1 MCWLPRQRFS
11 EDPESESIRTGERLP
26 PVLPVVLY
34 NGDTRWQAPVDI
46 GELVIPIPGGLER
59 YRPQLHYL
67 LLDEGSYNDHEL
79 ASLRNLTAAL
89 FRLENS
95 RTPQDVEQVLQALI
109 IWLQSPEQSSL
120 RRAFTVWLKRVFLPG
135 RMPSVRFSE
144 IQDLQEVQSMLA
156 ERVKEWTKD
165 WKQQGIEEGRQE
177 GLQQGRQ
184 EGRQEGEAELLLR
197 QIERRFGG
205 IDETVRARVRSADS
219 QTLLTWGERI
229 LVAQTIEQ
237 VFGD

>member
-1 MCWLPRQRFS
+1 MAVRIMTYIGLLYQDLIKS
-11 EDPESESIRTGERLP
+11 GSIRTGERLP

-34 NGDTRWQAPVDI
+34 NGDSRWQAPVDI
-46 GELVIPIPGGLER
+46 GELITSIPGGLER

-79 ASLRNLTAAL
+79 ATLRNLTAVL

-95 RTPQDVEQVLQALI
+95 RTPQDVERILRALI

-135 RMPSVRFSE
+135 RMPSVEFSE

-165 WKQQGIEEGRQE
+165 WKQQGIEEGRQKGLQE
-177 GLQQGRQ
+177 GLQQG
-184 EGRQEGEAELLLR
+184 
-197 QIERRFGG
+197 
-205 IDETVRARVRSADS
+205 
-219 QTLLTWGERI
+219 
-229 LVAQTIEQ
+229 VATR
-237 VFGD
+237 